1 MSVFSPLH
9 EQTVHLR
16 DCTEEKR
23 RIKRFCLWL
32 GKRVGER
39 ALGWSSLTPA
49 ALGAR
54 RGQHTIAVGRTG
66 TWPCATR
73 KFRSLTCCSS
83 VCVLAQ
89 LTRLFALCGVDG
101 ESDPCVRRKAKYFGA
116 KNRVTCTRYW
126 VSRPLWQWYC
136 SGGKKFWCCVW
147 PDVHCGVC
155 HIPAVSDLHQRDL
168 GVRDQMTGS
177 TTQ

>member
-1 MSVFSPLH
+1 MVVATLCGSKAKAIYEARPLSMCLCKAESHYSSSSRKRVCTCVCMSVFSPLH
-9 EQTVHLR
+9 EQTVHLP

-23 RIKRFCLWL
+23 RIKRGFCSLL

-73 KFRSLTCCSS
+73 KFLSLTCCSS
-83 VCVLAQ
+83 VCVFSPIDTIICFVWSL
-89 LTRLFALCGVDG
+89 
-101 ESDPCVRRKAKYFGA
+101 RR
-116 KNRVTCTRYW
+116 V
-126 VSRPLWQWYC
+126 
-136 SGGKKFWCCVW
+136 
-147 PDVHCGVC
+147 
-155 HIPAVSDLHQRDL
+155 
-168 GVRDQMTGS
+168 GS
-177 TTQ
+177 MCEEKSKVF